1 MRNYYIVILL
11 LVSALSV
18 SCTDGVEK
26 YDNWPEWKMQEPV
39 TIGGEKMTESY
50 YTHYV
55 GKKLHLTKGT
65 EVDFTGFDALEF
77 ALQPQFWEFI
87 SDTKARFKAE
97 TGEYDLIYD
106 SNNELLYT
114 EQPEKAY
121 PEALYLIGENLGHP
135 GAGRVVSTT
144 WNLDTP
150 DNGMTCRR
158 ISDNVF
164 EISLYLAENFG
175 FKLFKHHGWGTHPE
189 IEIWAQDLILDK
201 PMLMQGLPY
210 GDFSAGPLFQSG
222 VYRLTIDMGTRTL
235 FMEPQNGQSS
245 NITFLVNG
253 QEMGIL
259 PGVSS
264 CLGVQLNLK
273 KGDVVS
279 FENFGDISEMIQP
292 DFFENA
298 TEDQAVFR
306 GTNGDY
312 KLYYDPSNRLIYV
325 ENTQLEFPDALWTC
339 GSGYGHPCAESVT
352 AHSWQFNTGDSYQC
366 VKVGEGVFETTL
378 FLDKNFHLLFFK
390 KRADWSTGFG
400 TLVLDPMPANLL
412 DKHYYKSNISSIG
425 NGHFTSDLVP
435 GKDFTPGVYRL
446 RIDVNKEVIAA
457 VDKMDENDIKPLEY
471 KVNGQRMQKSTT
483 PNFQEVVL
491 NLTQGQTVNF
501 EGFSYLE
508 YMLQPEFFELVNG
521 QYKFK
526 AVSGTYRIYYRL
538 DREFIYVER
547 TDKTNYPDAMW
558 FTGNGFGH
566 PRTNGSVWSFLSVD
580 NTGWGFATPGQYIC
594 CAKTGDGIFETT
606 FYFHAF
612 WGSIAFYQGKHVT
625 GAWNNAIKSSEVNI
639 VSSDGSFGRA
649 LGFNADG
656 GDKINFGA
664 TINNIESQYGVY
676 HLKWDMNTNTC
687 TITKL

>member
-1 MRNYYIVILL
+1 
-11 LVSALSV
+11 
-18 SCTDGVEK
+18 
-26 YDNWPEWKMQEPV
+26 
-39 TIGGEKMTESY
+39 
-50 YTHYV
+50 
-55 GKKLHLTKGT
+55 
-65 EVDFTGFDALEF
+65 
-77 ALQPQFWEFI
+77 
-87 SDTKARFKAE
+87 
-97 TGEYDLIYD
+97 
-106 SNNELLYT
+106 
-114 EQPEKAY
+114 
-121 PEALYLIGENLGHP
+121 
-135 GAGRVVSTT
+135 
-144 WNLDTP
+144 
-150 DNGMTCRR
+150 MTCRR

-189 IEIWAQDLILDK
+189 IEIWAQDLTLDQ
-201 PMLMQGLPY
+201 PTLVQGLSS

-222 VYRLTIDMGTRTL
+222 VYCLTIDMGTRT
-235 FMEPQNGQSS
+235 FSMKPQNGQVSTI
-245 NITFLVNG
+245 NFLVNG
-253 QEMGIL
+253 KEMGIL

-264 CLGVQLNLK
+264 YLGVQLNLQ
-273 KGDVVS
+273 KGDVVN
-279 FENFGDISEMIQP
+279 FENFGDISEMVQP

-306 GTNGDY
+306 GANGDY

-325 ENTQLEFPDALWTC
+325 ENTQSEFPDAIWTC
-339 GSGYGHPCAESVT
+339 GSGYGHPSAESAT
-352 AHSWQFNTGDSYQC
+352 AHGWQFNTGDSYQC
-366 VKVGEGVFETTL
+366 VKVDEGIFETTL
-378 FLDKNFHLLFFK
+378 FLDKDFHLLFYK

-400 TLVLDPMPANLL
+400 TLVLDPLPANLL
-412 DKHYYKSNISSIG
+412 DKHYQYSNISSIG
-425 NGHFTSDLVP
+425 NGHFTGDLVP

-446 RIDVNKEVIAA
+446 RIDVNKGVIAA
-457 VDKMDENDIKPLEY
+457 VNKMNENDIKPLEF
-471 KVNGQRMQKSTT
+471 KVNGELMQKSAT

-491 NLTQGQTVNF
+491 TLTQGQTVNF
-501 EGFSYLE
+501 EGFSHLQ
-508 YMLQPEFFELVNG
+508 YMLQPEFFEWVDG
-521 QYKFK
+521 QYKFR
-526 AVSGTYRIYYRL
+526 AVSGTYRVSYRL

-558 FTGNGFGH
+558 LTGNGFGH
-566 PRTNGSVWSFLSVD
+566 PKTDGSIWSFLSVD
-580 NTGWGFATPGQYIC
+580 NTGWGFGTPGQYIC

-612 WGSIAFYQGKHVT
+612 WGGVAFYQGKHVT
-625 GAWNNAIKSSEVNI
+625 GDWKNAIKSSEVNI